1 MQGKSIL
8 DRTHVQKIEAEE
20 SLACKQASETRAEK
34 VREKED
40 RKEDQRDKA

>member
-8 DRTHVQKIEAEE
+8 DRTHMQKIDAEE
-20 SLACKQASETRAEK
+20 GLACKEASETRAEK

-40 RKEDQRDKA
+40 RKEDQREKA